1 MFCKKS
7 PHIRHAKIKN
17 GFILGN
23 VTTNGGNIR
32 PQKFIGERGKMEKK
46 IKLGVFGAGRGGYL
60 AAIAAKA
67 GFELV
72 ALCDVSELM
81 CRHAVRKLGADG
93 AHIRCYSD
101 YDKFL
106 EHDFD
111 AVLLANYATQHAPAA
126 IKALKAGK
134 HVMSEVMAFFTM
146 GEALELAE
154 AVEQSDRVYYFAE
167 NYPYSVRNLE
177 MTRRFRSG
185 EMGKFIYGEAEYVH
199 PTDARERA
207 ELTSGPDHWRSWL
220 PVTYYCTHSMGP
232 VMRITGSR
240 PVRVNGFVVPHDFDD
255 PNNRGGTVKVDDTMS
270 ILMCQMDNGALVKIM
285 PCAKLRDHGNRVR
298 ICGNR
303 GCMEW
308 TQADD
313 KLLRVRKMKYDRRP
327 EEPEHIFYRPQFP
340 AEFQDA
346 GKTGHGG
353 GDYFTSRCF
362 AAAIRGEIPPDI
374 DIYQAI
380 DMTSIGILGYKSAL
394 EHGTPQEVVD
404 FRDKVARE
412 KFRNDNWNPDPARPC
427 ADKPFPS
434 VLGKIKI
441 PPEELEMFRKLR
453 AEYEDSLVSD

>member
-1 MFCKKS
+1 
-7 PHIRHAKIKN
+7 
-17 GFILGN
+17 
-23 VTTNGGNIR
+23 
-32 PQKFIGERGKMEKK
+32 MEKK

>member
-1 MFCKKS
+1 
-7 PHIRHAKIKN
+7 
-17 GFILGN
+17 
-23 VTTNGGNIR
+23 
-32 PQKFIGERGKMEKK
+32 MEKK
-46 IKLGVFGAGRGGYL
+46 IKLGVFGAGRGAYL

-67 GFELV
+67 GFELT

-81 CRHAVRKLGADG
+81 CQHAKRKLGTDG
-93 AHIRCYSD
+93 EKITYYTN

-111 AVLLANYATQHAPAA
+111 AVLIANYATQHAPAA

-134 HVMSEVMAFFTM
+134 HVMSECLAFFTM
-146 GEALELAE
+146 GEALELVE

-207 ELTSGPDHWRSWL
+207 ELTNGPDHWRAWL
-220 PVTYYCTHSMGP
+220 PITYYCTHSMGP
-232 VMRITGSR
+232 VMRITGTR

-255 PNNRGGTVKVDDTMS
+255 RNNHGGSIKVDDTMS

-285 PCAKLRDHGNRVR
+285 PCAKLRDHGNRCR

-303 GCMEW
+303 GVMEW

-313 KLLRVRKMKYDRRP
+313 KLLRVRKMKYDRAP
-327 EEPEHIFYRPQFP
+327 EEPEHVFYRPQFP
-340 AEFQDA
+340 AGFQDA
-346 GKTGHGG
+346 GKAGHGG
-353 GDYFTSRCF
+353 GDYFTSRYF
-362 AAAIRGEIPPDI
+362 ASAIRGEIEPDI

-404 FRDKVARE
+404 FRDKAARE
-412 KFRNDNWNPDPARPC
+412 KFRNDDWNPDPSRPC
-427 ADKPFPS
+427 PNKPFPS
-434 VLGKIKI
+434 VLGKIEI
-441 PPEELEMFRKLR
+441 PPEELTKFRELR
-453 AEYEDSLVSD
+453 AEFEKSLEND

>member
-1 MFCKKS
+1 
-7 PHIRHAKIKN
+7 
-17 GFILGN
+17 
-23 VTTNGGNIR
+23 
-32 PQKFIGERGKMEKK
+32 MEKK
-46 IKLGVFGAGRGGYL
+46 IRLGVFGAGRGAYL

-72 ALCDVSELM
+72 ALCDISELM
-81 CRHAVRKLGADG
+81 CQHAKRKLGAAGD
-93 AHIRCYSD
+93 HITYYSD

-111 AVLLANYATQHAPAA
+111 AVLIANYATQHAPAA

-134 HVMSEVMAFFTM
+134 HVMSECMAFFTM
-146 GEALELAE
+146 GEALELVE

-207 ELTSGPDHWRSWL
+207 ELTSGIDHWRAWL

-232 VMRITGSR
+232 VMRITGTR

-255 PNNRGGTVKVDDTMS
+255 HALRGGNIKLDDTMS

-298 ICGNR
+298 ICGNQ
-303 GCMEW
+303 GVMEW

-313 KLLRVRKMKYDRRP
+313 RLLRVRKMKYDRAP
-327 EEPEHIFYRPQFP
+327 EEPEHVFYAPQFP
-340 AEFQDA
+340 AKYQDA
-346 GKTGHGG
+346 GKAGHGG
-353 GDYFTSRCF
+353 GDYFTSRYF
-362 AAAIRGEIPPDI
+362 AAAIRGEIEPDI
-374 DIYQAI
+374 DVYQAV

-412 KFRNDNWNPDPARPC
+412 KFRNDDWNPDPARPC
-427 ADKPFPS
+427 KDKPFPS
-434 VLGKIKI
+434 VLGKIEI
-441 PPEELEMFRKLR
+441 PPEEMEKFRELR
-453 AEYEDSLVSD
+453 AEYEKSLEND

>member
-1 MFCKKS
+1 
-7 PHIRHAKIKN
+7 
-17 GFILGN
+17 
-23 VTTNGGNIR
+23 
-32 PQKFIGERGKMEKK
+32 MEKK
-46 IKLGVFGAGRGGYL
+46 IRLGVFGARRGAYL

-81 CRHAVRKLGADG
+81 CRNAARRLGAAG
-93 AHIRCYSD
+93 EHITYYSD

-106 EHDFD
+106 SHDFD
-111 AVLLANYATQHAPAA
+111 AVLIANYATQHAPAA

-134 HVMSEVMAFFTM
+134 HVMSECMAFFTM
-146 GEALELAE
+146 GEALELVE
-154 AVEQSDRVYYFAE
+154 AVEASDRVYYFAE

-207 ELTSGPDHWRSWL
+207 ELISGPDHWRAWL
-220 PVTYYCTHSMGP
+220 PIPYYCTHSIGP

-240 PVRVNGFVVPHDFDD
+240 PVRVNGFIVPHDFDD
-255 PNNRGGTVKVDDTMS
+255 RNNRNGGGVMVSDTMS

-285 PCAKLRDHGNRVR
+285 PCAKLRDHGNRCR

-303 GCMEW
+303 GVMEW

-313 KLLRVRKMKYDRRP
+313 RLLRVRRMKYDRAP
-327 EEPEHIFYRPQFP
+327 EEPEHVFYAPQFP
-340 AEFQDA
+340 AGSQDA
-346 GKTGHGG
+346 GKAGHGG
-353 GDYFTSRCF
+353 GDYFTCRYF
-362 AAAIRGEIPPDI
+362 ASAIRGECAPDI
-374 DIYQAI
+374 DVYQAV

-394 EHGTPQEVVD
+394 EHGAPQEVVD

-412 KFRNDNWNPDPARPC
+412 RFRGDDWNPDPARPC
-427 ADKPFPS
+427 ANKPLPS
-434 VLGKIKI
+434 VLGKIDV
-441 PPEELEMFRKLR
+441 PPEELAKFRELR
-453 AEYEDSLVSD
+453 AEFEKSLKNN